1 MEPAIQLI
9 GVSKTF
15 GTTAAVS
22 DINLT
27 VRPGELVGLVGPDG
41 SGKSTLARL
50 AAGVLAPTAGRV
62 EPDSRGRVGYL
73 SSRFSLYPELTVWEN
88 LDFFASVYGMSRSQ
102 IAAEGARL
110 LDWVGLLQF
119 RDRLSGALSGG
130 MRQKLSL
137 VCSVIHQPP
146 VLILDEPTTAVDPV
160 ARTEFWRLL
169 REQAGLGRALL
180 ITTPYLDEAEFCHR
194 VGLLQA
200 GRLMATGTATDLKEQ
215 LPYRMALLEVTGER
229 SVRRAELQQVAAS
242 LQGQCWIQP
251 MGGGVRIALERKAP
265 MIAPPGF
272 SLTAVAPTLED
283 TYVWLAEQREGVA
296 SL

>member
-1 MEPAIQLI
+1 VEPAIQLI
-9 GVSKTF
+9 SVSKTY
-15 GTTAAVS
+15 GGIEAVS
-22 DINLT
+22 GVNLT
-27 VRPGELVGLVGPDG
+27 VHPGELVGLVGPDG

-110 LDWVGLLQF
+110 LAWVGLLPF

-146 VLILDEPTTAVDPV
+146 ILILDEPTTAVDPV
-160 ARTEFWRLL
+160 ARTEFWGLL

-194 VGLLQA
+194 VGLLQG
-200 GRLMATGTATDLKEQ
+200 GRLMATGTAAELKGR
-215 LPYRMALLEVTGER
+215 LPYRMALLEVVGER
-229 SVRRAELQQVAAS
+229 AVRRAELQQVAAS
-242 LQGQCWIQP
+242 IQGQCWIQP
-251 MGGGVRIALERKAP
+251 MGSGVRIAMKREAP
-265 MIAPPGF
+265 ILAPPGF

-283 TYVWLAEQREGVA
+283 TYVWLAEQREGV
-296 SL
+296 SSS